1 MNVRFRFDL
10 PSKTNNSEFRLGWR
24 VVVAAMVGVACG
36 ASPIPFTLIAQLI
49 GPMHSELGWKVGDIS
64 LAVTLFGF
72 AASAMAPYVGG
83 LADRHGVRRVA
94 IGSLLTFGIAFA
106 ALGLTPAYPA
116 AWWLAW
122 FLAGLV
128 SIGSGP
134 ITWTRGVNLWFF
146 QRRGLA
152 LGIALL
158 GTSLTGIAVPL
169 LAGRAIDAWGWRWSF
184 PLLALLPLLVA
195 LPVTL
200 ALFREPRPQ
209 EMPAQNV
216 DPRGLTGVTRAAA
229 LADRRFWIILA
240 SVLLI
245 ALAYGGINV
254 HLQQMLEL
262 RGFERNTAR
271 GVVGSL
277 AVAILVGRVGTGVL
291 LDRVW
296 APLVALPILAAPA
309 LACQLLSGGTLTL
322 TSAYLCAA
330 LVGLAAGS
338 ETDLLAYL
346 TGRYFGMAHYGKIY
360 GLLFLPFGIASG
372 LSPALYGWSRDA
384 VGDYTAA
391 LRVALAL
398 FVIGAALPL
407 LLGRY
412 PTFARIERQ

>member
-1 MNVRFRFDL
+1 MNV
-10 PSKTNNSEFRLGWR
+10 SEFRLGWR

-49 GPMHSELGWKVGDIS
+49 GPMHAELGWKVGDIS

-72 AASAMAPYVGG
+72 AAAAMAPYVGG

-94 IGSLLTFGIAFA
+94 IGSLLAFGISFA
-106 ALGLTPAYPA
+106 LLGLTPAQPT

-122 FLAGLV
+122 MLAGLV
-128 SIGSGP
+128 SVGSGP
-134 ITWTRGVNLWFF
+134 LTWSRGVSLWFF
-146 QRRGLA
+146 RRRGLA

-169 LAGRAIDAWGWRWSF
+169 FAGRAIDAWGWRWSF
-184 PLLALLPLLVA
+184 PLLALLPLFVA

-200 ALFREPRPQ
+200 ALFREPRPE
-209 EMPAQNV
+209 EMPPQNV
-216 DPRGLTGVTRAAA
+216 DPQGLTGVTRAAA
-229 LADRRFWIILA
+229 LADRRFWIIFA
-240 SVLLI
+240 SVLLV

-262 RGFERNTAR
+262 RGFERNAAR
-271 GVVGSL
+271 GVVSSL
-277 AVAILVGRVGTGVL
+277 ALAILVGRFGTGAL

-296 APLVALPILAAPA
+296 APFVALPILAAPA
-309 LACQLLSGGTLTL
+309 LACQLLTGGTLTL
-322 TSAYLCAA
+322 TSAYFCAA

-346 TGRYFGMAHYGKIY
+346 AGRYFGMAHYGKIY
-360 GLLFLPFGIASG
+360 GLLYLPFGIAAG

-384 VGDYTAA
+384 NGDYAAA
-391 LRVALAL
+391 LHVASVL
-398 FVIGAALPL
+398 FIVGAMLPL

-412 PTFARIERQ
+412 PSFQKTEQA